1 MVGFVHYF
9 LSCFAMPRLPFRF
22 SSVGLFTLLF
32 LLSGCAQNP
41 ALHSASKPVP
51 TPQATTSALPDTTL
65 PALSTEEMFQ
75 QCLSNLRPAALN
87 ANISDATWLQ
97 YTANLSPDL
106 SLLPRLNKQPEFSQ
120 PIWDYLAGLVDDE
133 RVELAKQKMANYN
146 TELTQISA
154 QYGVPREAIVAIW
167 GIESNFG
174 QNAGRL
180 PLLRSLSTLSCLGRR
195 QTFFRGEFFA
205 TLRILQA
212 GDFSEDRLKGSW
224 AGAFGQTQF
233 MPSTFERVAVDFDG
247 DGRRDLIDN
256 TADALAST
264 ANYLKLANWV
274 TGQPWGIEV
283 KLPEGFDASGENR
296 RNKHSLSVWMQ
307 RGLLRVNGMPLLE
320 SGPTQAAES
329 TTPDTLTADTLTADT
344 PAGLLMPAGPQGPVF
359 LVMRNFDAFYSYN
372 AAESYGLAIAHLAD
386 RIAGGGEFVTPWP
399 TDDLALSRTQRRELQ
414 KLLLERGHDIGEVDG
429 RLGERSRA
437 AIRIEQERLGQPV
450 TGRGGMKILLAL
462 RGQ

>member
-1 MVGFVHYF
+1 M
-9 LSCFAMPRLPFRF
+9 SRLPLRF
-22 SSVGLFTLLF
+22 ASTAVFATLL
-32 LLSGCAQNP
+32 LLSGCAQKP
-41 ALHSASKPVP
+41 LVSLSASPAP
-51 TPQATTSALPDTTL
+51 MAATQEQPPSLQE
-65 PALSTEEMFQ
+65 STVFSHQEEFQ
-75 QCLSNLRPAALN
+75 QCLESLRPAALKTG
-87 ANISDATWLQ
+87 ITDATWQQ
-97 YTANLSPDL
+97 YTEKLTPDL

-120 PIWDYLAGLVDDE
+120 PIWDYIAGLVDDE
-133 RVELAKQKMANYN
+133 RVDLAKRKMASYDS
-146 TELTQISA
+146 ELTQISA

-195 QTFFRGEFFA
+195 QVFFRGEFFA

-212 GDFSEDRLKGSW
+212 GDFTEDRLKGSW

-274 TGQPWGIEV
+274 SGQPWGIEV
-283 KLPEGFDASGENR
+283 KLPEGFDAAGESR
-296 RNKHSLSVWMQ
+296 RNKRSLSVWMQ
-307 RGLLRVNGMPLLE
+307 RGLLRVDGMPIVVA
-320 SGPTQAAES
+320 SGVEASGVDTPPTN
-329 TTPDTLTADTLTADT
+329 PVTADTL
-344 PAGLLMPAGPQGPVF
+344 AGLLLPAGAKGPAF

-386 RIAGGGEFVTPWP
+386 RIAGGGDFVTPWP
-399 TDDLALSRTQRRELQ
+399 TDDLALSRNQRRELQ
-414 KLLLERGHDIGEVDG
+414 ELLLKRGHTIGEVDG

-450 TGRGGMKILLAL
+450 TGRGGMKVLLAL
-462 RGQ
+462 REQ

>member
-1 MVGFVHYF
+1 M
-9 LSCFAMPRLPFRF
+9 SRLPFRL
-22 SSVGLFTLLF
+22 VPAAALATLL
-32 LLSGCAQNP
+32 LLPGCAQQP
-41 ALHSASKPVP
+41 AQNQPQGSTTVPAPVAS
-51 TPQATTSALPDTTL
+51 TPSGAETA
-65 PALSTEEMFQ
+65 AVFSTQEEFQ
-75 QCLSNLRPAALN
+75 QCLDSLRPAALKTG
-87 ANISDATWLQ
+87 ISEASWQQ
-97 YTANLSPDL
+97 YTAKLSPDM

-133 RVELAKQKMANYN
+133 RVDLAKQKMAGYDK
-146 TELTQISA
+146 ELSQISA

-195 QTFFRGEFFA
+195 QAFFRGEFFA

-256 TADALAST
+256 TTDALAST

-274 TGQPWGIEV
+274 PDQPWGIEV
-283 KLPEGFDASGENR
+283 KLPEGFDATGENR
-296 RNKHSLSVWMQ
+296 RNKHSVSVWMQ
-307 RGLLRVNGMPLLE
+307 RGVLRVDGMPLND
-320 SGPTQAAES
+320 SAI
-329 TTPDTLTADTLTADT
+329 TADTL
-344 PAGLLMPAGPQGPVF
+344 AGLLLPAGVQGPAF

-386 RIAGGGEFVTPWP
+386 RIAGGGGFVTPWP
-399 TDDLALSRTQRRELQ
+399 TDDLALSRSQRRELQ
-414 KLLLERGHDIGEVDG
+414 ELLLQRGHDIGEVDG
-429 RLGERSRA
+429 RLGERSRS
-437 AIRIEQERLGQPV
+437 AIRIEQEKLGQPV
-450 TGRGGMKILLAL
+450 TGRGGMKVLTAL

>member
-1 MVGFVHYF
+1 M
-9 LSCFAMPRLPFRF
+9 SRLPLRF
-22 SSVGLFTLLF
+22 ASTAVFATLL
-32 LLSGCAQNP
+32 LLSGCAQKPLVSPSATP
-41 ALHSASKPVP
+41 APMA
-51 TPQATTSALPDTTL
+51 ATQEQ
-65 PALSTEEMFQ
+65 PAPLQESTVFSHQEEFQ
-75 QCLSNLRPAALN
+75 QCLESLRPAALKTG
-87 ANISDATWLQ
+87 ITDATWQQ
-97 YTANLSPDL
+97 YTDKLTPDL

-120 PIWDYLAGLVDDE
+120 PIWDYIAGLVDDE
-133 RVELAKQKMANYN
+133 RVDLAKRKMASYDS
-146 TELTQISA
+146 ELTQISA
-154 QYGVPREAIVAIW
+154 QYRVPREAIVAIW

-195 QTFFRGEFFA
+195 QVFFRGEFFA

-212 GDFSEDRLKGSW
+212 GDFTEDRLKGSW

-274 TGQPWGIEV
+274 SGQPWGIEV
-283 KLPEGFDASGENR
+283 KLPEGFDAAGEGR
-296 RNKHSLSVWMQ
+296 RNKRSLSVWMQ
-307 RGLLRVNGMPLLE
+307 RGLLRVDGMPIIE
-320 SGPTQAAES
+320 PSGVDTPPTN
-329 TTPDTLTADTLTADT
+329 PVTADTL
-344 PAGLLMPAGPQGPVF
+344 AGLLLPAGANGPAF

-399 TDDLALSRTQRRELQ
+399 TDDLALSRNQRRELQ
-414 KLLLERGHDIGEVDG
+414 ELLLKRGHNIGEVDG

-437 AIRIEQERLGQPV
+437 AIRVEQERLGQPV
-450 TGRGGMKILLAL
+450 TGRGGMKVLLAL
-462 RGQ
+462 REQ

>member
-1 MVGFVHYF
+1 M
-9 LSCFAMPRLPFRF
+9 SRLPLSFASTAVF
-22 SSVGLFTLLF
+22 ATLL
-32 LLSGCAQNP
+32 LLSGCAQKPLVSPSATP
-41 ALHSASKPVP
+41 APMA
-51 TPQATTSALPDTTL
+51 ATQEQ
-65 PALSTEEMFQ
+65 PAPLQESTVFSHQEEFQ
-75 QCLSNLRPAALN
+75 QCLESLRPAALKTG
-87 ANISDATWLQ
+87 ITDATWQL
-97 YTANLSPDL
+97 YTEKLTPDL

-120 PIWDYLAGLVDDE
+120 PIWDYIAGLVDDE
-133 RVELAKQKMANYN
+133 RVDLAKRKMASYDS
-146 TELTQISA
+146 ELTQISA

-195 QTFFRGEFFA
+195 QVFFRGEFFA

-212 GDFSEDRLKGSW
+212 GDFTEDRLKGSW

-274 TGQPWGIEV
+274 SGQPWGIEV
-283 KLPEGFDASGENR
+283 KLPEGFDAAGEGR
-296 RNKHSLSVWMQ
+296 RNKRSLSVWMQ
-307 RGLLRVNGMPLLE
+307 RGLLRVDGMPIVVA
-320 SGPTQAAES
+320 SGVEASGVDTPPTN
-329 TTPDTLTADTLTADT
+329 PVTADTL
-344 PAGLLMPAGPQGPVF
+344 AGLLLPAGAKGPAF

-399 TDDLALSRTQRRELQ
+399 TDDLALSRNQRRELQ
-414 KLLLERGHDIGEVDG
+414 ELLLKRGHNIGEVDG

-437 AIRIEQERLGQPV
+437 AIRVEQERLGQPV
-450 TGRGGMKILLAL
+450 TGRGGMKVLLAL
-462 RGQ
+462 REQ

>member
-1 MVGFVHYF
+1 M
-9 LSCFAMPRLPFRF
+9 SRLPFRYAPAAVF
-22 SSVGLFTLLF
+22 ATLL

-41 ALHSASKPVP
+41 VQAPATPPLPTAQSSAETVVVFSN
-51 TPQATTSALPDTTL
+51 Q
-65 PALSTEEMFQ
+65 EEFQ
-75 QCLSNLRPAALN
+75 QCLDNLRPAALKTG
-87 ANISDATWLQ
+87 ISEASWQQ
-97 YTANLSPDL
+97 YTAKLTPDM

-133 RVELAKQKMANYN
+133 RVELAKQKMAGYDK
-146 TELTQISA
+146 ELSQISA

-174 QNAGRL
+174 QNAGKL
-180 PLLRSLSTLSCLGRR
+180 PLLRSLGTLSCLGRR
-195 QTFFRGEFFA
+195 QPFFRGEFMA

-212 GDFSEDRLKGSW
+212 GDFAEDRLKGSW

-256 TADALAST
+256 TPDALAST
-264 ANYLKLANWV
+264 ANYLKLAQWV

-283 KLPEGFDASGENR
+283 KLPEGFDITSENR
-296 RNKHSLSVWMQ
+296 RNKRNLSVWMQ
-307 RGLLRVNGMPLLE
+307 RGVLRVDGTPLVTAAAATTATTTTASEPSEAATLPVPNN
-320 SGPTQAAES
+320 PTI
-329 TTPDTLTADTLTADT
+329 TPDTL
-344 PAGLLMPAGPQGPVF
+344 AGLLLPSGVQGPAF

-386 RIAGGGEFVTPWP
+386 RIAGGGDFVTPWP
-399 TDDLALSRTQRRELQ
+399 TDDLALSRNQRRELQ
-414 KLLLERGHDIGEVDG
+414 ELLLQRGHDIGEVDG
-429 RLGERSRA
+429 RLGERSRS

-450 TGRGGMKILLAL
+450 TGRGGMKVLLAL

>member
-1 MVGFVHYF
+1 MSRMP
-9 LSCFAMPRLPFRF
+9 LRFASTAVFA
-22 SSVGLFTLLF
+22 TLL
-32 LLSGCAQNP
+32 LLSGCAQKPLIHAPANP
-41 ALHSASKPVP
+41 SSSPNAAVTGDTSTSEQLPVFS
-51 TPQATTSALPDTTL
+51 QQ
-65 PALSTEEMFQ
+65 EEFQ
-75 QCLSNLRPAALN
+75 QCLESLRPAALKTG
-87 ANISDATWLQ
+87 ITEATWQQ
-97 YTANLSPDL
+97 YTVKQTPDL

-120 PIWDYLAGLVDDE
+120 PIWDYIAGLVDDE
-133 RVELAKQKMANYN
+133 RVDLAKRKMASFDS
-146 TELTQISA
+146 ELTQISA

-180 PLLRSLSTLSCLGRR
+180 PLVRSLSTLSCLGRR
-195 QTFFRGEFFA
+195 QVFFRGEFFA

-212 GDFSEDRLKGSW
+212 GDFTENRLKGSW

-274 TGQPWGIEV
+274 SGQPWGIEV
-283 KLPEGFDASGENR
+283 KLPEGFDAAGEGR
-296 RNKHSLSVWMQ
+296 RNKRSLSVWMQ
-307 RGLLRVNGMPLLE
+307 RGLLRVDGMPIVVA
-320 SGPTQAAES
+320 SGVEASGVDTPPTN
-329 TTPDTLTADTLTADT
+329 PVTADTL
-344 PAGLLMPAGPQGPVF
+344 AGLLLPAGANGPAF

-386 RIAGGGEFVTPWP
+386 RIAGAGDFVTPWP
-399 TDDLALSRTQRRELQ
+399 TDDLALSRNQRRELQ
-414 KLLLERGHDIGEVDG
+414 ELLLKRGHTIGEVDG

-437 AIRIEQERLGQPV
+437 AIRIEQERLGQPM
-450 TGRGGMKILLAL
+450 TGRGGMKVLLAL
-462 RGQ
+462 REQ

>member
-1 MVGFVHYF
+1 M
-9 LSCFAMPRLPFRF
+9 SRLPFRF
-22 SSVGLFTLLF
+22 VPTAVLGTLL
-32 LLSGCAQNP
+32 LLPGCAQNP
-41 ALHSASKPVP
+41 VQNQPQGSTTVPAPVASTPPSAEKAAVFSS
-51 TPQATTSALPDTTL
+51 Q
-65 PALSTEEMFQ
+65 EEFQ
-75 QCLSNLRPAALN
+75 QCLDSLRPAALKTG
-87 ANISDATWLQ
+87 ISDASWQQ
-97 YTANLSPDL
+97 YTAKLTPDM

-133 RVELAKQKMANYN
+133 RVDLAKQKMAGYDK
-146 TELTQISA
+146 ELAQISA

-180 PLLRSLSTLSCLGRR
+180 PLVRSLSTLSCLGRR
-195 QTFFRGEFFA
+195 QVFFRGEFFA

-212 GDFSEDRLKGSW
+212 GDFAEDRLKGSW

-256 TADALAST
+256 TPDALAST

-274 TGQPWGIEV
+274 PGQPWGIEV
-283 KLPEGFDASGENR
+283 KLPEGFDATGESR
-296 RNKHSLSVWMQ
+296 RNKRSVSSWMQ
-307 RGLLRVNGMPLLE
+307 RGVLRVDGMPLL
-320 SGPTQAAES
+320 TAAEAGS
-329 TTPDTLTADTLTADT
+329 APVINNVGADTL
-344 PAGLLMPAGPQGPVF
+344 AGLLLPSGVQGPAF

-386 RIAGGGEFVTPWP
+386 RIAGGGDFVTPWP
-399 TDDLALSRTQRRELQ
+399 TDDLALSRNQRRELQ
-414 KLLLERGHDIGEVDG
+414 QLLLERGHDIGEVDG
-429 RLGERSRA
+429 RLGERSRS
-437 AIRIEQERLGQPV
+437 AIRIEQEKLGQPV
-450 TGRGGMKILLAL
+450 TGRGGMKVLLAL

>member
-1 MVGFVHYF
+1 M
-9 LSCFAMPRLPFRF
+9 SRLPLRF
-22 SSVGLFTLLF
+22 ASTAVFATLL
-32 LLSGCAQNP
+32 LLSGCAQKPLVSPSATP
-41 ALHSASKPVP
+41 APMA
-51 TPQATTSALPDTTL
+51 ATQEQ
-65 PALSTEEMFQ
+65 PAPLQESTVFSHQEEFQ
-75 QCLSNLRPAALN
+75 QCLESLRPAALKTG
-87 ANISDATWLQ
+87 ITDATWQL
-97 YTANLSPDL
+97 YTEKLTPDL

-120 PIWDYLAGLVDDE
+120 PIWDYIAGLVDDE
-133 RVELAKQKMANYN
+133 RVDLAKRKMASYDS
-146 TELTQISA
+146 ELTQISA

-195 QTFFRGEFFA
+195 QVFFRGEFFA

-212 GDFSEDRLKGSW
+212 GDFTEDRLKGSW

-274 TGQPWGIEV
+274 SGQPWGIEV
-283 KLPEGFDASGENR
+283 KLPEGFDAAGEGR
-296 RNKHSLSVWMQ
+296 RNKRSLSVWMQ
-307 RGLLRVNGMPLLE
+307 RGLLRVDGMPIVVA
-320 SGPTQAAES
+320 SGVEASGVDTPPTN
-329 TTPDTLTADTLTADT
+329 PVTADTL
-344 PAGLLMPAGPQGPVF
+344 AGLLLPAGAKGPAF

-386 RIAGGGEFVTPWP
+386 RIAGGGDFVTPWP
-399 TDDLALSRTQRRELQ
+399 TDDLALSRNQRRELQ
-414 KLLLERGHDIGEVDG
+414 ELLLKRGHTIGEVDG

-450 TGRGGMKILLAL
+450 TGRGGMKVLLAL
-462 RGQ
+462 REQ

>member
-1 MVGFVHYF
+1 M
-9 LSCFAMPRLPFRF
+9 SRLPFRF
-22 SSVGLFTLLF
+22 VPTAAFATLL

-41 ALHSASKPVP
+41 LVSPSATPAPKAAKPEQP
-51 TPQATTSALPDTTL
+51 APLPE
-65 PALSTEEMFQ
+65 STVFSNQEEFQ
-75 QCLSNLRPAALN
+75 QCLESLRPAALKTG
-87 ANISDATWLQ
+87 ITDITWQQ
-97 YTANLSPDL
+97 YTEKLTPDL

-120 PIWDYLAGLVDDE
+120 PIWDYIAGLVDDE
-133 RVELAKQKMANYN
+133 RVDLAKRKMASYDS
-146 TELTQISA
+146 ELTQISA

-180 PLLRSLSTLSCLGRR
+180 PLVRSLSTLSCLGRR
-195 QTFFRGEFFA
+195 QVFFRGEFFA

-212 GDFSEDRLKGSW
+212 GDFTQDRLKGSW

-274 TGQPWGIEV
+274 SGQPWGIEV
-283 KLPEGFDASGENR
+283 KLPEGFDAAGEGR
-296 RNKHSLSVWMQ
+296 RNKRSLSVWMQ
-307 RGLLRVNGMPLLE
+307 RGLLRVDGMPIVE
-320 SGPTQAAES
+320 ASGVDTPPTNQV
-329 TTPDTLTADTLTADT
+329 TADTL
-344 PAGLLMPAGPQGPVF
+344 AGLLLPAGAKGPAF

-386 RIAGGGEFVTPWP
+386 RIGGGGEFVTPWP
-399 TDDLALSRTQRRELQ
+399 TDDFALSRNQRRELQ
-414 KLLLERGHDIGEVDG
+414 ELLLKRGHDIGDVDG

-450 TGRGGMKILLAL
+450 TGRGGMKVLLAL
-462 RGQ
+462 REQ

>member
-1 MVGFVHYF
+1 M
-9 LSCFAMPRLPFRF
+9 SRLPLRF
-22 SSVGLFTLLF
+22 ASTAVFATLL
-32 LLSGCAQNP
+32 LLSGCAQKPLIHAPANP
-41 ALHSASKPVP
+41 SSSPNAAVTGDTSTSEQLPVFS
-51 TPQATTSALPDTTL
+51 PQ
-65 PALSTEEMFQ
+65 EEFQ
-75 QCLSNLRPAALN
+75 QCLESLRPAALKTG
-87 ANISDATWLQ
+87 ITEATWQQ
-97 YTANLSPDL
+97 YTVKQTPDL

-120 PIWDYLAGLVDDE
+120 PIWDYIAGLVDDE
-133 RVELAKQKMANYN
+133 RVDLAKRKMASFDS
-146 TELTQISA
+146 ELTQISA

-180 PLLRSLSTLSCLGRR
+180 PLVRSLSTLSCLGRR
-195 QTFFRGEFFA
+195 QVFFRGEFFA

-212 GDFSEDRLKGSW
+212 GDFTEDRLKGSW

-274 TGQPWGIEV
+274 SGQPWGIEV
-283 KLPEGFDASGENR
+283 KLPEGFDAAGEGR
-296 RNKHSLSVWMQ
+296 RNKRSLSVWMQ
-307 RGLLRVNGMPLLE
+307 RGLLRVDGMPIVE
-320 SGPTQAAES
+320 ASGVDTPPTN
-329 TTPDTLTADTLTADT
+329 PVTADTL
-344 PAGLLMPAGPQGPVF
+344 AGLLLPAGANGPAF

-386 RIAGGGEFVTPWP
+386 RIAGGGDFVTPWP
-399 TDDLALSRTQRRELQ
+399 TDDLALSRNQRRELQ
-414 KLLLERGHDIGEVDG
+414 ELLLKRGHTIGEVDG

-450 TGRGGMKILLAL
+450 TGRGGMKVLLAL
-462 RGQ
+462 REQ

>member
-1 MVGFVHYF
+1 M
-9 LSCFAMPRLPFRF
+9 SRLPFRYAPAAA
-22 SSVGLFTLLF
+22 VATLL

-41 ALHSASKPVP
+41 VQ
-51 TPQATTSALPDTTL
+51 TPAAPLPTTSVQPSAE
-65 PALSTEEMFQ
+65 TEAPVFSNQAEFQ
-75 QCLSNLRPAALN
+75 QCLDSLRPAALKTG
-87 ANISDATWLQ
+87 ISEASWQL
-97 YTANLSPDL
+97 YTANLSPDM

-133 RVELAKQKMANYN
+133 RVDLAKEKMAGYDK
-146 TELTQISA
+146 ELSQISA

-180 PLLRSLSTLSCLGRR
+180 PLVRSLGTLSCLGRR
-195 QTFFRGEFFA
+195 QPFFRGEFLA

-212 GDFSEDRLKGSW
+212 GNFAEDRLKGSW

-256 TADALAST
+256 TPDALAST

-283 KLPEGFDASGENR
+283 KLPEGFDATGESR
-296 RNKHSLSVWMQ
+296 RNKRSLSVWMQ
-307 RGLLRVNGMPLLE
+307 RGVLRVDGAPLV
-320 SGPTQAAES
+320 AAEAIVPS
-329 TTPDTLTADTLTADT
+329 EASKPTITPDTL
-344 PAGLLMPAGPQGPVF
+344 AGLLLPSGAQGPAF

-386 RIAGGGEFVTPWP
+386 RIAGGSEFVTPWP
-399 TDDLALSRTQRRELQ
+399 TDDLALSRSQRRELQ
-414 KLLLERGHDIGEVDG
+414 QLLLERGHDIGEVDG

-437 AIRIEQERLGQPV
+437 AIRIEQEKLGQAV
-450 TGRGGMKILLAL
+450 TGRGGMKVLLAL

>member
-1 MVGFVHYF
+1 M
-9 LSCFAMPRLPFRF
+9 SRLPFRNT
-22 SSVGLFTLLF
+22 SAAVLATLL

-41 ALHSASKPVP
+41 VQAPV
-51 TPQATTSALPDTTL
+51 TPPLPTTSS
-65 PALSTEEMFQ
+65 PAESETPVFSNQEEFQ
-75 QCLSNLRPAALN
+75 QCLDSLRPAALKTG
-87 ANISDATWLQ
+87 ISETIWQQ
-97 YTANLSPDL
+97 YTAKLSPDM

-133 RVELAKQKMANYN
+133 RVDLAKAKMAGYDK
-146 TELTQISA
+146 ELTQISA

-195 QTFFRGEFFA
+195 QAFFRGEFFA

-264 ANYLKLANWV
+264 ANYLKRANWV

-283 KLPEGFDASGENR
+283 KLPEGFDAAGENR
-296 RNKHSLSVWMQ
+296 RNKRSLSVWMQ
-307 RGLLRVNGMPLLE
+307 RGVMRVDGMPLVVTPATAVT
-320 SGPTQAAES
+320 PTAETTAEPTPETAA
-329 TTPDTLTADTLTADT
+329 TTPPVANNPTITADTL
-344 PAGLLMPAGPQGPVF
+344 AGLLLPSGVQGPAF

-386 RIAGGGEFVTPWP
+386 RIAGGGDFVTPWP
-399 TDDLALSRTQRRELQ
+399 TDDLALSRSQRRELQ
-414 KLLLERGHDIGEVDG
+414 QLLLERGHDIGEVDG
-429 RLGERSRA
+429 RLGERSRS
-437 AIRIEQERLGQPV
+437 AIRIEQEKLGQPV
-450 TGRGGMKILLAL
+450 TGRGGMKVLLAL

>member
-1 MVGFVHYF
+1 M
-9 LSCFAMPRLPFRF
+9 SRLPVRF
-22 SSVGLFTLLF
+22 ASTAVFATLL
-32 LLSGCAQNP
+32 LLSGCAQKPLVSPSATP
-41 ALHSASKPVP
+41 APMA
-51 TPQATTSALPDTTL
+51 ATQEQ
-65 PALSTEEMFQ
+65 PAPLQESTVFSHQEEFQ
-75 QCLSNLRPAALN
+75 QCLESLRPAALKTG
-87 ANISDATWLQ
+87 ITDATWQL
-97 YTANLSPDL
+97 YTEKLTPDL

-120 PIWDYLAGLVDDE
+120 PIWDYIAGLVDDE
-133 RVELAKQKMANYN
+133 RVDLAKRKMASYDS
-146 TELTQISA
+146 ELTQISA
-154 QYGVPREAIVAIW
+154 QYRVPREAIVAIW

-195 QTFFRGEFFA
+195 QVFFRGEFFA

-212 GDFSEDRLKGSW
+212 GDFTEDRLKGSW

-274 TGQPWGIEV
+274 SGQPWGIEV
-283 KLPEGFDASGENR
+283 KLPEGFDAAGEGR
-296 RNKHSLSVWMQ
+296 RNKRSLSVWMQ
-307 RGLLRVNGMPLLE
+307 RGLLRVDGMPIIE
-320 SGPTQAAES
+320 PSGMDTPPTN
-329 TTPDTLTADTLTADT
+329 PVTADTL
-344 PAGLLMPAGPQGPVF
+344 AGLLLPAGANGPAF

-399 TDDLALSRTQRRELQ
+399 TDDLALSRNQRRELQ
-414 KLLLERGHDIGEVDG
+414 ELLLKRGHNIGEVDG

-437 AIRIEQERLGQPV
+437 AIRVEQERLGQPV
-450 TGRGGMKILLAL
+450 TGRGSMKVLLAL
-462 RGQ
+462 REQ

>member
-1 MVGFVHYF
+1 M
-9 LSCFAMPRLPFRF
+9 SRLPLRF
-22 SSVGLFTLLF
+22 ASTAVFATLL
-32 LLSGCAQNP
+32 LLSGCAQKPLVSPSATP
-41 ALHSASKPVP
+41 APMA
-51 TPQATTSALPDTTL
+51 ATQEQ
-65 PALSTEEMFQ
+65 PAPLQESTVFSHQEEFQ
-75 QCLSNLRPAALN
+75 QCLESLRPAALKTG
-87 ANISDATWLQ
+87 ITDATWQQ
-97 YTANLSPDL
+97 YTEKLTPDL

-120 PIWDYLAGLVDDE
+120 PIWDYIAGLVDDE
-133 RVELAKQKMANYN
+133 RVDLAKRKMASYDS
-146 TELTQISA
+146 ELTQISA
-154 QYGVPREAIVAIW
+154 QYRVPREAIVAIW

-195 QTFFRGEFFA
+195 QVFFRGEFFA

-212 GDFSEDRLKGSW
+212 GDFTEDRLKGSW

-274 TGQPWGIEV
+274 SGQPWGIEV
-283 KLPEGFDASGENR
+283 KLPEGFDAAGEGR
-296 RNKHSLSVWMQ
+296 RNKRSLSVWMQ
-307 RGLLRVNGMPLLE
+307 RGLLRVDGMPIIE
-320 SGPTQAAES
+320 PSGVDTPPTN
-329 TTPDTLTADTLTADT
+329 PVTADTL
-344 PAGLLMPAGPQGPVF
+344 AGLLLPAGANGPAF

-399 TDDLALSRTQRRELQ
+399 TDDLALSRNQRRELQ
-414 KLLLERGHDIGEVDG
+414 ELLLKRGHNIGEVDG

-437 AIRIEQERLGQPV
+437 AIRVEQERLGQPV
-450 TGRGGMKILLAL
+450 TGRGGMKVLLAL
-462 RGQ
+462 REQ

>member
-1 MVGFVHYF
+1 M
-9 LSCFAMPRLPFRF
+9 SRLPFRYTPACA
-22 SSVGLFTLLF
+22 LATLF
-32 LLSGCAQNP
+32 LLSGCAQ
-41 ALHSASKPVP
+41 HPVHK
-51 TPQATTSALPDTTL
+51 QTSAPATVPLPAAPTL
-65 PALSTEEMFQ
+65 PAAMTEATVFSNQEEFQ
-75 QCLSNLRPAALN
+75 QCLDSLRPAALKTG
-87 ANISDATWLQ
+87 ISEASWQQ
-97 YTANLSPDL
+97 YTAKLSPDM

-133 RVELAKQKMANYN
+133 RVDLAKQKMTGYDK
-146 TELTQISA
+146 ELSQISV

-195 QTFFRGEFFA
+195 QAFFRGEFFA

-256 TADALAST
+256 TPDALAST

-274 TGQPWGIEV
+274 PGQPWGIEV
-283 KLPEGFDASGENR
+283 KLPEGFDATGESR
-296 RNKHSLSVWMQ
+296 RNKRSVSSWMQ
-307 RGLLRVNGMPLLE
+307 RGVLRVDGMPLL
-320 SGPTQAAES
+320 AATATATELSEAS
-329 TTPDTLTADTLTADT
+329 TTLAASNPSITPDTL
-344 PAGLLMPAGPQGPVF
+344 AGLLLPSGVQGPAF

-386 RIAGGGEFVTPWP
+386 RIAGGGDFVTPWP
-399 TDDLALSRTQRRELQ
+399 TDDLALSRNQRRELQ
-414 KLLLERGHDIGEVDG
+414 ELLLQRGHDIGEVDG
-429 RLGERSRA
+429 RLGERSRS
-437 AIRIEQERLGQPV
+437 AIRIEQEKLGQPV
-450 TGRGGMKILLAL
+450 TGRGGMKVLLAL

>member
-1 MVGFVHYF
+1 M
-9 LSCFAMPRLPFRF
+9 SRLPLRF
-22 SSVGLFTLLF
+22 ASPAVFATLF
-32 LLSGCAQNP
+32 LLSGCVQKPLVSPSATP
-41 ALHSASKPVP
+41 APMAA
-51 TPQATTSALPDTTL
+51 TPEQ
-65 PALSTEEMFQ
+65 PAPLQESTVFSHQEEFQ
-75 QCLSNLRPAALN
+75 QCLESLRPAALKTG
-87 ANISDATWLQ
+87 ITEATWQL
-97 YTANLSPDL
+97 YTVKQTPDL

-120 PIWDYLAGLVDDE
+120 PIWDYIAGLVDDE
-133 RVELAKQKMANYN
+133 RVDLAKRKMASYDS
-146 TELTQISA
+146 ELTQISA
-154 QYGVPREAIVAIW
+154 HYGVPREAIVAIW
-167 GIESNFG
+167 GIESDFG

-195 QTFFRGEFFA
+195 QVFFRGEFFA

-212 GDFSEDRLKGSW
+212 GDFTEDRLKGSW

-274 TGQPWGIEV
+274 SGQPWGIEV
-283 KLPEGFDASGENR
+283 KLPEGFDAAGEGR
-296 RNKHSLSVWMQ
+296 RNKRSLSVWMQ
-307 RGLLRVNGMPLLE
+307 RGLLRVDGMPIVE
-320 SGPTQAAES
+320 ASGVDTPPTNQV
-329 TTPDTLTADTLTADT
+329 TADTL
-344 PAGLLMPAGPQGPVF
+344 AGLLLPAGAKGPAF

-386 RIAGGGEFVTPWP
+386 RIGGGGEFVTPWP
-399 TDDLALSRTQRRELQ
+399 TDDLALSRNQRRELQ
-414 KLLLERGHDIGEVDG
+414 ELLLKRGHAIGDVDG

-450 TGRGGMKILLAL
+450 TGRGGMKVLLAL
-462 RGQ
+462 REQ

>member
-1 MVGFVHYF
+1 MVGFGYHY
-9 LSCFAMPRLPFRF
+9 LSCFSMSRLPFRYAPAC
-22 SSVGLFTLLF
+22 VLATLL
-32 LLSGCAQNP
+32 LLPGCAQNP
-41 ALHSASKPVP
+41 LQTQAPGPTAVPRPAAPASTTIPLEV
-51 TPQATTSALPDTTL
+51 ATFSNQ
-65 PALSTEEMFQ
+65 EEFQ
-75 QCLSNLRPAALN
+75 QCLDSLRPAALKTG
-87 ANISDATWLQ
+87 ISEASWQQ
-97 YTANLSPDL
+97 YTAKLSPDM

-133 RVELAKQKMANYN
+133 RVDLAKQKMAGYDA
-146 TELTQISA
+146 ELSQISA
-154 QYGVPREAIVAIW
+154 RFGVPREAIVAIW

-195 QTFFRGEFFA
+195 QVFFRGEFFA

-212 GDFSEDRLKGSW
+212 GDFAEDRMKGSW

-256 TADALAST
+256 TTDALAST

-283 KLPEGFDASGENR
+283 KLPEGFDAAGESR
-296 RNKHSLSVWMQ
+296 RNKRSVSVWMQ
-307 RGLLRVNGMPLLE
+307 RGLLRVDGMPLND
-320 SGPTQAAES
+320 S
-329 TTPDTLTADTLTADT
+329 TVTADTL
-344 PAGLLMPAGPQGPVF
+344 AGLLLPSGVQGPAF

-386 RIAGGGEFVTPWP
+386 RIAGGGDFVTPWP

-414 KLLLERGHDIGEVDG
+414 QLLLERGHDIGEVDG
-429 RLGERSRA
+429 RLGERSRS
-437 AIRIEQERLGQPV
+437 AIRIEQEKLGQPV
-450 TGRGGMKILLAL
+450 TGRGGMKVLLAL

>member
-1 MVGFVHYF
+1 M
-9 LSCFAMPRLPFRF
+9 SRLPFRHAPAL
-22 SSVGLFTLLF
+22 VVATLM
-32 LLSGCAQNP
+32 LLSGCAQKP
-41 ALHSASKPVP
+41 MQPPVKPVQP
-51 TPQATTSALPDTTL
+51 TTSSSS
-65 PALSTEEMFQ
+65 PAEAVAMFSNQEEFQ
-75 QCLSNLRPAALN
+75 QCLDSLRPVALKSG
-87 ANISDATWLQ
+87 ISDASWQ
-97 YTANLSPDL
+97 RYTARLTPDM

-133 RVELAKQKMANYN
+133 RVDLAKAKMASYDN
-146 TELTQISA
+146 ELSQISA
-154 QYGVPREAIVAIW
+154 QYGIPREAIVAIW

-195 QTFFRGEFFA
+195 QPFFRGEFFA

-256 TADALAST
+256 TPDALAST
-264 ANYLKLANWV
+264 ANYLKRANWV

-283 KLPEGFDASGENR
+283 KLPDGFDAAGENR
-296 RNKHSLSVWMQ
+296 RNKRSLSVWLQ
-307 RGLLRVNGMPLLE
+307 RGLTRVDGAPLYD
-320 SGPTQAAES
+320 
-329 TTPDTLTADTLTADT
+329 DTSLTADT
-344 PAGLLMPAGPQGPVF
+344 PAGLLLPAGVQGPAF

-386 RIAGGGEFVTPWP
+386 RIAGGGGFVTPWP
-399 TDDLALSRTQRRELQ
+399 TDDLALSRNQRRELQ
-414 KLLLERGHDIGEVDG
+414 ELLLQRGHDIGDVDG

-437 AIRIEQERLGQPV
+437 AIRIEQEKLGQPV

-462 RGQ
+462 RAL

>member
-1 MVGFVHYF
+1 M
-9 LSCFAMPRLPFRF
+9 SRLPFH
-22 SSVGLFTLLF
+22 LITTAALAAF
-32 LLSGCAQNP
+32 LLLPGCAQNP
-41 ALHSASKPVP
+41 A
-51 TPQATTSALPDTTL
+51 QAPATL
-65 PALSTEEMFQ
+65 PASVTSHAAAVFSSQEEFQ
-75 QCLSNLRPAALN
+75 QCLDSLRPAALKTG
-87 ANISDATWLQ
+87 ISKASWQQ
-97 YTANLSPDL
+97 YTAKLSPNM

-133 RVELAKQKMANYN
+133 RVDLAKQKMAGYDK
-146 TELTQISA
+146 ELNQISA

-195 QTFFRGEFFA
+195 QAFFRGEFFA

-212 GDFSEDRLKGSW
+212 GDFTEDRLKGSW

-256 TADALAST
+256 TSDALAST
-264 ANYLKLANWV
+264 ANYLKLAQWV

-283 KLPEGFDASGENR
+283 KLPEGFDAAGESR
-296 RNKHSLSVWMQ
+296 RNKHSISVWM
-307 RGLLRVNGMPLLE
+307 RRDVLRVNGMPLND
-320 SGPTQAAES
+320 SAI
-329 TTPDTLTADTLTADT
+329 TADTL
-344 PAGLLMPAGPQGPVF
+344 AGLLLPAGVQGPAF

-386 RIAGGGEFVTPWP
+386 RIAGGGDFVTPWP
-399 TDDLALSRTQRRELQ
+399 TDDLALSRSQRRELQ
-414 KLLLERGHDIGEVDG
+414 ELLQRGHDIGEVDG

-437 AIRIEQERLGQPV
+437 AIRIEQEKLGQPV
-450 TGRGGMKILLAL
+450 TGRGGMKVLLAL

>member
-1 MVGFVHYF
+1 M
-9 LSCFAMPRLPFRF
+9 SRLPLSFASTAVF
-22 SSVGLFTLLF
+22 ATLL
-32 LLSGCAQNP
+32 LLSGCAQKP
-41 ALHSASKPVP
+41 LVSLSASPAP
-51 TPQATTSALPDTTL
+51 MAATQEQPPSLQE
-65 PALSTEEMFQ
+65 STVFSHQEEFQ
-75 QCLSNLRPAALN
+75 QCLESLRPAA
-87 ANISDATWLQ
+87 IKTGITDATWQL
-97 YTANLSPDL
+97 YTEKLTPDL

-120 PIWDYLAGLVDDE
+120 PIWDYIAGLVDDE
-133 RVELAKQKMANYN
+133 RVDLAKRKMASYDS
-146 TELTQISA
+146 ELTQISA
-154 QYGVPREAIVAIW
+154 QYRVPREAIVAIW

-195 QTFFRGEFFA
+195 QVFFRGEFFA

-212 GDFSEDRLKGSW
+212 GDFTEDRLKGSW

-274 TGQPWGIEV
+274 SGQPWGIEV
-283 KLPEGFDASGENR
+283 KLPEGFDAAGEGR
-296 RNKHSLSVWMQ
+296 RNKRSLSVWMQ
-307 RGLLRVNGMPLLE
+307 RGLLRVDGMPIIE
-320 SGPTQAAES
+320 PSGVDTPPTN
-329 TTPDTLTADTLTADT
+329 PVTADTL
-344 PAGLLMPAGPQGPVF
+344 AGLLLPAGAKGPAF

-386 RIAGGGEFVTPWP
+386 RIAGGGDFVTPWP
-399 TDDLALSRTQRRELQ
+399 TDDLALSRNQRRELQ
-414 KLLLERGHDIGEVDG
+414 ELLLKRGHNIGEVDG

-437 AIRIEQERLGQPV
+437 AIRVEQERLGQPV
-450 TGRGGMKILLAL
+450 TGRGGMKVLLAL
-462 RGQ
+462 REQ

>member
-1 MVGFVHYF
+1 
-9 LSCFAMPRLPFRF
+9 MPRLPFRY
-22 SSVGLFTLLF
+22 SHACVLATLL
-32 LLSGCAQNP
+32 LLHGCARSPVQNP
-41 ALHSASKPVP
+41 TSASAAAPLP
-51 TPQATTSALPDTTL
+51 TASALPA
-65 PALSTEEMFQ
+65 PASEAAVFSHQEEFR
-75 QCLSNLRPAALN
+75 QCLDSLRPAALKTG
-87 ANISDATWLQ
+87 ISEASWQQ
-97 YTANLSPDL
+97 YTAKLSPDM

-133 RVELAKQKMANYN
+133 RVDLAKAKMADYDK
-146 TELTQISA
+146 ELGQISA

-195 QTFFRGEFFA
+195 QVFFRGEFFA

-212 GDFSEDRLKGSW
+212 GDFAEDRLKGSW

-256 TADALAST
+256 TPDALAST

-274 TGQPWGIEV
+274 PGQPWGIEV
-283 KLPEGFDASGENR
+283 KLPEGFDATGESR

-307 RGLLRVNGMPLLE
+307 RGVLRADGMPLL
-320 SGPTQAAES
+320 AATEAGS
-329 TTPDTLTADTLTADT
+329 VPVTNNVGADTL
-344 PAGLLMPAGPQGPVF
+344 AGLLLPSGLQGPAF

-386 RIAGGGEFVTPWP
+386 RIAGGSDFVTPWP
-399 TDDLALSRTQRRELQ
+399 TDDLALSRNQRRELQ
-414 KLLLERGHDIGEVDG
+414 ELLLQRGHDIGEVDG
-429 RLGERSRA
+429 RLGERSRS
-437 AIRIEQERLGQPV
+437 AIRIEQEKLGQPV
-450 TGRGGMKILLAL
+450 TGRGGMKVLLAL

>member
-1 MVGFVHYF
+1 MAATQEQPAPLQESTV
-9 LSCFAMPRLPFRF
+9 F
-22 SSVGLFTLLF
+22 SH
-32 LLSGCAQNP
+32 Q
-41 ALHSASKPVP
+41 
-51 TPQATTSALPDTTL
+51 
-65 PALSTEEMFQ
+65 EEFQ
-75 QCLSNLRPAALN
+75 QCLESLRPAALKTG
-87 ANISDATWLQ
+87 ITDATWQQ
-97 YTANLSPDL
+97 YTVKQTPDL

-120 PIWDYLAGLVDDE
+120 PIWDYIAGLVDDE
-133 RVELAKQKMANYN
+133 RVDLAKRKMASYDS
-146 TELTQISA
+146 ELTQISA

-195 QTFFRGEFFA
+195 QVFFRGEFFA

-212 GDFSEDRLKGSW
+212 GDFTEDRLKGSW

-274 TGQPWGIEV
+274 SGQPWGIEV
-283 KLPEGFDASGENR
+283 KLPEGFDAAGEGR
-296 RNKHSLSVWMQ
+296 RNKRSLSVWMQ
-307 RGLLRVNGMPLLE
+307 RGLLRVDGMPIIE
-320 SGPTQAAES
+320 PSGMDTPPTN
-329 TTPDTLTADTLTADT
+329 PVTADTL
-344 PAGLLMPAGPQGPVF
+344 AGLLLPAGANGPAF

-399 TDDLALSRTQRRELQ
+399 TDDLALSRNQRRELQ
-414 KLLLERGHDIGEVDG
+414 ELLLKRGHNIGEVDG

-437 AIRIEQERLGQPV
+437 AIRVEQERLGQPV
-450 TGRGGMKILLAL
+450 TGRGGMKVLLAL
-462 RGQ
+462 REQ

>member
-1 MVGFVHYF
+1 M
-9 LSCFAMPRLPFRF
+9 SRLPVRF
-22 SSVGLFTLLF
+22 ASTAVFATLL
-32 LLSGCAQNP
+32 LLSGCAQKPLVSPSATP
-41 ALHSASKPVP
+41 APMA
-51 TPQATTSALPDTTL
+51 ATQEQ
-65 PALSTEEMFQ
+65 PAPLQESTVFSHQEEFQ
-75 QCLSNLRPAALN
+75 QCLESLRPAALKTG
-87 ANISDATWLQ
+87 ITDATWQQ
-97 YTANLSPDL
+97 YTVKQTPDL

-120 PIWDYLAGLVDDE
+120 PIWDYIAGLVDDE
-133 RVELAKQKMANYN
+133 RVDLAKRKMASYDS
-146 TELTQISA
+146 ELTQISA

-195 QTFFRGEFFA
+195 QVFFRGEFFA

-212 GDFSEDRLKGSW
+212 GDFTEDRLKGSW

-274 TGQPWGIEV
+274 SGQPWGIEV
-283 KLPEGFDASGENR
+283 KLPEGFDAAGEGR
-296 RNKHSLSVWMQ
+296 RNKRSLSVWMQ
-307 RGLLRVNGMPLLE
+307 RGLLRVDGMPIIE
-320 SGPTQAAES
+320 PSGMDTPPTN
-329 TTPDTLTADTLTADT
+329 PVTADTL
-344 PAGLLMPAGPQGPVF
+344 AGLLLPAGANGPAF

-399 TDDLALSRTQRRELQ
+399 TDDLALSRNQRRELQ
-414 KLLLERGHDIGEVDG
+414 ELLLKRGHNIGEVDG

-437 AIRIEQERLGQPV
+437 AIRVEQERLGQPM
-450 TGRGGMKILLAL
+450 TGRGGMKVLLAL
-462 RGQ
+462 REQ

>member
-1 MVGFVHYF
+1 M
-9 LSCFAMPRLPFRF
+9 SRLPFRYAPAC
-22 SSVGLFTLLF
+22 VLATLL
-32 LLSGCAQNP
+32 LLPGCARNP
-41 ALHSASKPVP
+41 VQPPAKPSLPTASSPVVP
-51 TPQATTSALPDTTL
+51 EITV
-65 PALSTEEMFQ
+65 LSDQEEFQ
-75 QCLSNLRPAALN
+75 QCLDSLRPAALKTG
-87 ANISDATWLQ
+87 ISDASWQQ
-97 YTANLSPDL
+97 YTARLSPDM

-133 RVELAKQKMANYN
+133 RVDLAKAKMADYDK
-146 TELTQISA
+146 ELGQISA

-180 PLLRSLSTLSCLGRR
+180 PLVRSLSTLSCLGRR
-195 QTFFRGEFFA
+195 QAFFRGEFFA

-256 TADALAST
+256 TPDALAST
-264 ANYLKLANWV
+264 ANYLKLAGWV

-283 KLPEGFDASGENR
+283 KLPEGFDATGENR
-296 RNKHSLSVWMQ
+296 RNKRSLTSWVQ
-307 RGLLRVNGMPLLE
+307 RGVVRVDGLPLVAAAAAPATTATTTSE
-320 SGPTQAAES
+320 KVAEPSEATTPPVASNPTI
-329 TTPDTLTADTLTADT
+329 TPDTL
-344 PAGLLMPAGPQGPVF
+344 AGLLLPSGVQGPAF

-386 RIAGGGEFVTPWP
+386 RIAGGGDFVTPWP
-399 TDDLALSRTQRRELQ
+399 TDDLALSRNQRRELQ
-414 KLLLERGHDIGEVDG
+414 ELLLQRGHDIGEVDG
-429 RLGERSRA
+429 RLGERSRS
-437 AIRIEQERLGQPV
+437 AIRIEQEKLGQPV
-450 TGRGGMKILLAL
+450 TGRGGMKVLLAL

>member
-1 MVGFVHYF
+1 M
-9 LSCFAMPRLPFRF
+9 SRLPLRF
-22 SSVGLFTLLF
+22 ASTAVFATLL
-32 LLSGCAQNP
+32 LLSGCAQKPLVSPSATP
-41 ALHSASKPVP
+41 APMA
-51 TPQATTSALPDTTL
+51 ATQEQ
-65 PALSTEEMFQ
+65 PAPLQESTVFSHQEEFQ
-75 QCLSNLRPAALN
+75 QCLESLRPAALKTG
-87 ANISDATWLQ
+87 ITDATWQQ
-97 YTANLSPDL
+97 YTVKQTPDL

-120 PIWDYLAGLVDDE
+120 PIWDYIAGLVDDE
-133 RVELAKQKMANYN
+133 RVDLAKRKMASYDS
-146 TELTQISA
+146 ELTQISA

-195 QTFFRGEFFA
+195 QVFFRGEFFA

-212 GDFSEDRLKGSW
+212 GDFTEDRLKGSW

-274 TGQPWGIEV
+274 SGQPWGIEV
-283 KLPEGFDASGENR
+283 KLPEGFDAAGEGR
-296 RNKHSLSVWMQ
+296 RNKRSLSIWMQ
-307 RGLLRVNGMPLLE
+307 RGLLRVDGMPIIE
-320 SGPTQAAES
+320 PSGMDTPPTN
-329 TTPDTLTADTLTADT
+329 PVTADTL
-344 PAGLLMPAGPQGPVF
+344 AGLLLPAGANGPAF

-399 TDDLALSRTQRRELQ
+399 TDDLALSRNQRRELQ
-414 KLLLERGHDIGEVDG
+414 ELLLKRGHNIGEVDG

-437 AIRIEQERLGQPV
+437 AIRVEQERLGQPV
-450 TGRGGMKILLAL
+450 TGRGGMKVLLAL
-462 RGQ
+462 REQ

>member
-1 MVGFVHYF
+1 M
-9 LSCFAMPRLPFRF
+9 SPLPFRLVPVTVLA
-22 SSVGLFTLLF
+22 SLLM
-32 LLSGCAQNP
+32 LSGCAQKPLQTTTTPPQPTVP
-41 ALHSASKPVP
+41 AQPAG
-51 TPQATTSALPDTTL
+51 DT
-65 PALSTEEMFQ
+65 AAVFSNQEEFQ
-75 QCLSNLRPAALN
+75 QCLDSLRPAALKTG
-87 ANISDATWLQ
+87 ISEASWQQ
-97 YTANLSPDL
+97 YTANLSPDM

-133 RVELAKQKMANYN
+133 RVDLAKAKMAGYDNA
-146 TELTQISA
+146 LTQISA

-180 PLLRSLSTLSCLGRR
+180 PLIRSLGTLSCLGRR
-195 QTFFRGEFFA
+195 QPFFRGEFFA

-212 GDFSEDRLKGSW
+212 GDFAEDRLKGSW

-256 TADALAST
+256 TPDALAST
-264 ANYLKLANWV
+264 ANYLKVANWV

-283 KLPEGFDASGENR
+283 KLPEGFDATGEGR
-296 RNKHSLSVWMQ
+296 RNKRSLSVWMQ
-307 RGLLRVNGMPLLE
+307 RGVMRVDGMPLLATTTPATE
-320 SGPTQAAES
+320 SNPTI
-329 TTPDTLTADTLTADT
+329 TPDTQ
-344 PAGLLMPAGPQGPVF
+344 AGLLLPAGVQGPAF

-386 RIAGGGEFVTPWP
+386 RIAGGGDFVTPWP
-399 TDDLALSRTQRRELQ
+399 TDDLALSRSQRRELQ
-414 KLLLERGHDIGEVDG
+414 QLLLERGHDIGEVDG

-437 AIRIEQERLGQPV
+437 AIRIEQEKLGQPV
-450 TGRGGMKILLAL
+450 TGRGGMKVLLAL